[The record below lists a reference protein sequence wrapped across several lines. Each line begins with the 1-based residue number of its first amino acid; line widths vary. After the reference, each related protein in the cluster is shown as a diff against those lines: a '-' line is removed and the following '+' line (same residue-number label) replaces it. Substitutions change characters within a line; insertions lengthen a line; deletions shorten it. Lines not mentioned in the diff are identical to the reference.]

1 MGTIS
6 AAQMPIKYFIDESLG
21 AVFTTASA
29 VLTEDELLE
38 HKRKI
43 ISDPKFRPG
52 FVELSDVR
60 EISDVAISP
69 SGIEKFVAQDA
80 SDAKFLKDYKLAIV
94 VSGALEYGMGVMYEM
109 MSSEQSRHVRIFRD
123 LSLAREWLG
132 ISKK

>member
-1 MGTIS
+1 
-6 AAQMPIKYFIDESLG
+6 MPIEYSIDEGLG
-21 AVFTTASA
+21 AIFTTASA
-29 VLTEDELLE
+29 VLTEEELLE

-60 EISDVAISP
+60 AISEVAISP
-69 SGIEKFVAQDA
+69 SGIEKFVEQDA
-80 SDAKFLKDYKLAIV
+80 SDAELLKDYKLAIV

-109 MSSEQSRHVRIFRD
+109 MSSEQNRNVRIFRD
-123 LSLAREWLG
+123 LNPAMDWLG

>member
-1 MGTIS
+1 
-6 AAQMPIKYFIDESLG
+6 MPIKYSIDEGLG
-21 AVFTTASA
+21 AIFTTASA
-29 VLTEDELLE
+29 VLTEEELLE

-60 EISDVAISP
+60 AISEIAISP
-69 SGIEKFVAQDA
+69 SGIEKFVEQDA
-80 SDAKFLKDYKLAIV
+80 SVAELLKDYKLAIV

-109 MSSEQSRHVRIFRD
+109 MSAEQNRNVRIFRE
-123 LSLAREWLG
+123 LNPAMEWLG